1 MNSKIKCVIYIL
13 IIIILVI
20 LVYKVVYTR
29 YDTFYI
35 QQTMPQTTK
44 QPYND
49 GTQLY
54 GSIFLDNLNGV
65 ITNMTNPP
73 IMYDK
78 KTVELNRYS
87 DILQ

>member
-1 MNSKIKCVIYIL
+1 MNSKIKCLIYIL
-13 IIIILVI
+13 IIIILAI

-29 YDTFYI
+29 YDTFDMQKSI
-35 QQTMPQTTK
+35 PQTTK
-44 QPYND
+44 KSYND

-65 ITNMTNPP
+65 IKNMTDPP
-73 IMYDK
+73 IMYDN
-78 KTVELNRYS
+78 KTIELNRYS